1 MGPGPLIR
9 VPRLG
14 WWFVLVAVVIP
25 VLGGLLVVSETEVDV
40 GASDEDGRVN
50 L

>member
-1 MGPGPLIR
+1 M
-9 VPRLG
+9 
-14 WWFVLVAVVIP
+14 AVVIP